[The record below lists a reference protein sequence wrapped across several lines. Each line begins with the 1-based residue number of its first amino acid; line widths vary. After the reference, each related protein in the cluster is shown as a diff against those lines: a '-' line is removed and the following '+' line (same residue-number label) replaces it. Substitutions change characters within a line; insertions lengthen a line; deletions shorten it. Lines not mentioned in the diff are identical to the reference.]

1 VASSRQNP
9 LLPVSVQDQL
19 RLYEAELRRMV
30 KQEGASAVACQ
41 VHILK
46 HAADS
51 RTFSLC
57 VLPILRFGAEG
68 VLYSDFTS
76 ERQYVA
82 ARDYAQQ
89 LRVMVHDVGAAKRM
103 FFVTADG
110 HDVIRSYVGQLQAGI
125 GDD

>member
-1 VASSRQNP
+1 MLSCIVTDTFALP
-9 LLPVSVQDQL
+9 L
-19 RLYEAELRRMV
+19 A
-30 KQEGASAVACQ
+30 
-41 VHILK
+41 
-46 HAADS
+46 
-51 RTFSLC
+51 
-57 VLPILRFGAEG
+57 G

-76 ERQYVA
+76 ERQYAA

-110 HDVIRSYVGQLQAGI
+110 HDVIRSYVGQLQAGV